1 MSFYKTSK
9 KVRYIL
15 SIIYILF
22 MGFILVGTYWS
33 QQKSE
38 VRENTSVVP
47 STIDASIPEP

>member
-9 KVRYIL
+9 KVRYTL

-22 MGFILVGTYWS
+22 MGFILAGTYWS

-38 VRENTSVVP
+38 VKENTAVR
-47 STIDASIPEP
+47 

>member
-22 MGFILVGTYWS
+22 MGFILAGTYWS

-38 VRENTSVVP
+38 VRENTSASS
-47 STIDASIPEP
+47 STIDSSIPAP